1 MHPRPPTPLIIR
13 MEDLSPFGS
22 YIARYEGIGTLRLSA
37 RRQAKVAFDLRQ
49 LDSGDLVVACQTDR
63 FVDVFDAESLV
74 GSTTDGRTL
83 RIENLEPV
91 RSTVRSQG
99 INHGISYGRTA
110 TITSLMP
117 GQLPQLLYDFSV
129 VNLVLP
135 TWTLQEGAINLET
148 QDHKFR
154 IRPIEGYRDVARQL
168 SGLSRT
174 SGVRITA
181 RSRVRRKDGRP
192 LTVDEAIDA
201 TDELCL
207 ALSLCTGAK
216 VNWITAE
223 NGQWYRRH
231 AARVTKGYSSWIY
244 NLDWTLSPQRALTA
258 WSRNANRDYFGAMVD
273 YFIDAAG
280 RGPYIETRA
289 LTAASLLD
297 AITGEYSRLSHIE
310 KWVDD
315 STWSAAR
322 PNLVAAIDQAATST
336 GVAAPLSRG
345 VDGLQRRSLRSR
357 LRHLFRAHNL
367 PAGRLQDIIEVRN
380 DIVHYGRF
388 PSNCDHVIA
397 YELVLWTSFVVLA
410 RLIGYRGSLP
420 GPPP

>member
-1 MHPRPPTPLIIR
+1 
-13 MEDLSPFGS
+13 MEALSPFGP
-22 YIARYEGIGTLRLSA
+22 YIARYEGIGTLRLSP

-49 LDSGDLVVACQTDR
+49 LDNGGLVVACQTDR
-63 FVDVFDAESLV
+63 FVDMFDAESLA

-83 RIENLEPV
+83 RIENLEPA
-91 RSTVRSQG
+91 RSTVRSHG
-99 INHGISYGRTA
+99 ISHGISYGQTA
-110 TITSLMP
+110 TITSFIP
-117 GQLPQLLYDFSV
+117 WQLPQLLYDFSV

-135 TWTLQEGAINLET
+135 TWTLQERAINLET

-168 SGLSRT
+168 SGLRRT

-181 RSRVRRKDGRP
+181 RSRIRRQDKRP

-201 TDELCL
+201 TNELCL

-223 NGQWYRRH
+223 NGQSYRRH
-231 AARVTKGYSSWIY
+231 AARVTKGYSSWI
-244 NLDWTLSPQRALTA
+244 NSLDWTLSPQRALTA
-258 WSRNANRDYFGAMVD
+258 WNRNTNHDYFGAMVD

-322 PNLVAAIDQAATST
+322 PNLVAAIDQAASSA
-336 GVAAPLSRG
+336 GISAPLSSA
-345 VDGLQRRSLRSR
+345 VDGLQRRSFRRR
-357 LRHLFRAHNL
+357 LRDLLAAHNL
-367 PAGRLQDIIEVRN
+367 PSKPLNDIIKVRN
-380 DIVHYGRF
+380 SIVHYGRF
-388 PSNCDHVIA
+388 PSNFDHVIA

-420 GPPP
+420 DPPP